1 MHLAGGTP
9 RLENLTSL
17 KVLDANITSLGSIPS
32 LTHLTVTG
40 LSSVVD
46 VGGLHDA
53 CPNLASLT
61 LVGAKLV
68 QSDQGARR
76 TWSRHPP
83 RRDLQ
88 LTSLSLRDTLGTAWR
103 DLVRC
108 SPHLAWLSLFNVV
121 ISDAD
126 VEAIIASNSLCE
138 LEGLRY
144 VTLIKR
150 RGIFNA
156 STVKSLLH
164 VQNRLR
170 RDWIHPAHRGVSVA
184 PRITVPIAQIIR
196 FRLRLDGDRL
206 TTALAYS
213 FDKRRLENGAL
224 GRLTKLFKLSVYSC

>member
-1 MHLAGGTP
+1 MYPAGGTP

-46 VGGLHDA
+46 VSGLHDA

-76 TWSRHPP
+76 TWSSHPSK
-83 RRDLQ
+83 RDLR

-126 VEAIIASNSLCE
+126 VEAIIASNSLCK
-138 LEGLRY
+138 LEGLRF
-144 VTLIKR
+144 VTLIER
-150 RGIFNA
+150 RSIFHA
-156 STVKSLLH
+156 SYVKSLLH
-164 VQNRLR
+164 AQNRLR
-170 RDWIHPAHRGVSVA
+170 RDWIHPAHGGVSVT
-184 PRITVPIAQIIR
+184 PRIQVSVAQIIR
-196 FRLRLDGDRL
+196 FGLRLDGDRL
-206 TTALAYS
+206 VTALAYS
-213 FDKRRLENGAL
+213 FVKRRLENGAL
-224 GRLTKLFKLSVYSC
+224 GRLIKSFNSIVYFC